1 MSCRVDS
8 QPKTIWRRIL
18 TRDYILFKEDM
29 NDFDL
34 QAAIAVLEAQLQARG
49 FELCCDSVKDLKYFH
64 FLLMT
69 IVAVEKDRLMMPC
82 SL

>member
-1 MSCRVDS
+1 
-8 QPKTIWRRIL
+8 
-18 TRDYILFKEDM
+18 M